1 MASISGG
8 VANNGEGLHY
18 QELNVETGKNT
29 VLMIHGAL
37 RSGDDW
43 DLIVPH
49 LPRDYHLLIPDLP
62 GHGQSK
68 DILPFSKKLSARL
81 LADLIRK
88 KALNGRA
95 HVIGFSL
102 GAGIGV
108 QLISQYPDLIDV
120 VFLSGYGAVSA
131 PPSAVAAVLWAQ
143 ERGEALLPKSMIS
156 WLMDG
161 TDLSSSGS
169 TVPSYALCRSIA
181 DNIHAGEE
189 PSPWP
194 ARTLIVAAGKSG
206 ILPTADNADAA
217 RRLREI
223 ASTVQPVGQ
232 TKAYTHRQ
240 MRHPWCRQAPQLF
253 AQTATMWFEHGT
265 VPEGFEEL

>member
-1 MASISGG
+1 MASISTRA
-8 VANNGEGLHY
+8 ANNGDRLHY
-18 QELNVETGKNT
+18 QELNVETGKKT
-29 VLMIHGAL
+29 VLIIHGAL

-43 DLIVPH
+43 DLVTPH
-49 LPRDYHLLIPDLP
+49 FPQDYHLLIPDLP
-62 GHGQSK
+62 GHGKSK

-81 LADLIRK
+81 LAELIQE
-88 KALNGRA
+88 KALNGKA
-95 HVIGFSL
+95 HIIGFSL

-120 VFLSGYGAVSA
+120 VFLSGYSSISA
-131 PPSAVAAVLWAQ
+131 PPSAIAAVLWAQ
-143 ERGEALLPKSMIS
+143 ERGEALLPKSMMS

-161 TDLSSSGS
+161 ADLSSSRS
-169 TVPSYALCRSIA
+169 TVPSYALCRAIA
-181 DNIHAGEE
+181 DDIHAGEE

-223 ASTVQPVGQ
+223 ASTVQPSGQ
-232 TKAYTHRQ
+232 TRAYVHRQ
-240 MRHPWCRQAPQLF
+240 MRHPWCAQAPQLF
-253 AQTATMWFEHGT
+253 AQTATMWFENGT